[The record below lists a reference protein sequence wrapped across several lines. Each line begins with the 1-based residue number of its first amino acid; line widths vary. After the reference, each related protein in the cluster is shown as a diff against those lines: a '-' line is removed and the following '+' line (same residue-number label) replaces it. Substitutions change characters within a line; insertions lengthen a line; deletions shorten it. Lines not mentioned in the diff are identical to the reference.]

1 MTPII
6 CLMSFSKYL
15 GSIKGMKKP
24 ILIIGAALLV
34 VALAWAGAFVWQHF
48 RGAGPAFLP
57 PPQDVA
63 QLIEKQEAALAE
75 GRNLTD
81 FPLKLPAGFTIS
93 VFAKDLGA
101 PRVLALDPEGTL
113 LASIPAQG
121 RLVAL
126 PDRNRDGAAD
136 EVVTVI
142 RGLHR
147 PHGFIF
153 HPTDP
158 TKLYI
163 AEVEQV
169 AVYDYDAKNFK
180 AHNPRKILDLP
191 PGGRHWT
198 RTMLWEPG
206 SHPAYRLLISVGSSC
221 DTCVERDWRYATV
234 LVADEDGKNLKTFAT
249 GLRNA
254 VFMTRHPVTGQVWV
268 TEMGRDYLGDDLPPD
283 EINIVQEGKHYGW
296 PWCYGQQ
303 VHDAVFDPR
312 GEKRDFCRET
322 EPAHIDIVPA
332 HSSPLGLA
340 FVPATDAWPADY
352 HHHLLVSY
360 HGSWNRSIP
369 TGYKVVRFKLD
380 RQGNYLGVEDFISG
394 WLTPDYR
401 SLGRPVDIVIKPD
414 GVMYISDDKAGV
426 VYRVMYRK

>member
-1 MTPII
+1 
-6 CLMSFSKYL
+6 
-15 GSIKGMKKP
+15 MKKP
-24 ILIIGAALLV
+24 ILVVGAVLLTAALV
-34 VALAWAGAFVWQHF
+34 WAGVFYWLHL

-57 PPQDVA
+57 PPQDIA
-63 QLIEKQEAALAE
+63 QLLEKGAAEPPE

-81 FPLKLPAGFTIS
+81 FPLTLPPGFTIS

-136 EVVTVI
+136 AVVTVI
-142 RGLHR
+142 DGLTR

-169 AVYDYDAKNFK
+169 AVYDYDATNLK
-180 AHNPRKILDLP
+180 ARNPRKILDLP

-198 RTMLWEPG
+198 RTMLWEKAPATGDAPAPG
-206 SHPAYRLLISVGSSC
+206 HRLLISVGSSC

-234 LVADEDGKNLKTFAT
+234 LVADEDGKNLRTFAT

-254 VFMTRHPVTGQVWV
+254 VFMTRHPVTGQVLA
-268 TEMGRDYLGDDLPPD
+268 TEMGRDFLGDDLPPD
-283 EINIVQEGKHYGW
+283 EINIVKEGRHYGW

-312 GEKRDFCRET
+312 GAQKAFCRET

-340 FVPATDAWPADY
+340 FIPATDAWPADY

-360 HGSWNRSIP
+360 HGSWNRTIP
-369 TGYKVVRFKLD
+369 TGYKVVRFRLD

-394 WLTPDYR
+394 WLTPDHR

-426 VYRVMYRK
+426 VYRLAFGE